1 MPEITHS
8 IVDGKKVG
16 KIYGRLQIGRKPRP
30 PSMVSSGPQNFGPP
44 LPMQV

>member
-1 MPEITHS
+1 MQEITHS

-30 PSMVSSGPQNFGPP
+30 PGMVSSGPQNFGPP